1 MRYPKIWMPVVFAIA
16 TDWKLRTA
24 VQAEL
29 RERRIDALAMDSVE
43 AVERVLASGDLPSVV
58 VLEATAEYSGQPAI
72 QRLVARVPTI
82 LIASRTETVQL
93 PQVAGVFYRPVSVA
107 EIAEKVSE
115 LLARGQNA

>member
-1 MRYPKIWMPVVFAIA
+1 MVLVIA
-16 TDWKLRTA
+16 KDWKLRTA

>member
-1 MRYPKIWMPVVFAIA
+1 MRYPKIWMPVVHVIA
-16 TDWKLRTA
+16 KDWKLRAA

-29 RERRIDALAMDSVE
+29 RERGIDALEIDSVE
-43 AVERVLASGDLPSVV
+43 AGERVLASGDLPSVV

>member
-16 TDWKLRTA
+16 TDWKLQTA
-24 VQAEL
+24 VHTGL
-29 RERRIDALAMDSVE
+29 RERGINALEMESLEDVQ
-43 AVERVLASGDLPSVV
+43 RVIASGDVPAAV
-58 VLEATAEYSGQPAI
+58 VLDATAEYSGEPAL